1 MSISALETNYIHWLG
16 SVKDEIRRSQIKAA
30 VSVNSELIMLYW
42 NLGRQITEMQKS
54 TNWGDKFIEQLSHD
68 LLQEFPTMK
77 GLSVR
82 NLQTCRKFYLFYN
95 QNIFFTKQP
104 VSQKPCCVQKE
115 FAKQPVSEIQ
125 TPDNQHV
132 LALNNEQAI
141 GKQVVSQFDVNIF
154 GIPWGHHI
162 LIMQRCKDI
171 DTAIFYIRQTIQNNW
186 SRSVLEYH
194 IESKLIEHQGNS
206 TNNFKLT
213 LPAPQSDLANE
224 ILKSHYNFDFL
235 NMSKRV
241 RESELET
248 ALVNNITDFLLAL
261 GQGFAYMG
269 RQFLLR
275 VGQKDYRTDLLFYHT
290 KLRCYIVIEL
300 KTKEFEPEFVG
311 KLSFYT
317 SAINK
322 LVKNEQDNPTI
333 GVLLCKSKD
342 DFEVEIALQDIN
354 KPIGVS
360 TYNYTTLPEN
370 MRPALEAFKQ
380 LQTEL
385 NKKAQK

>member
-1 MSISALETNYIHWLG
+1 M
-16 SVKDEIRRSQIKAA
+16 
-30 VSVNSELIMLYW
+30 
-42 NLGRQITEMQKS
+42 
-54 TNWGDKFIEQLSHD
+54 
-68 LLQEFPTMK
+68 
-77 GLSVR
+77 
-82 NLQTCRKFYLFYN
+82 
-95 QNIFFTKQP
+95 
-104 VSQKPCCVQKE
+104 
-115 FAKQPVSEIQ
+115 
-125 TPDNQHV
+125 
-132 LALNNEQAI
+132 
-141 GKQVVSQFDVNIF
+141 
-154 GIPWGHHI
+154 
-162 LIMQRCKDI
+162 
-171 DTAIFYIRQTIQNNW
+171 
-186 SRSVLEYH
+186 LEYH

-342 DFEVEIALQDIN
+342 DFEVEISLQDIN

-360 TYNYTTLPEN
+360 TYSYTTLPEDIK
-370 MRPALEAFKQ
+370 PALEAFKQ